1 MDDNPAGVRCEQPRD
16 EACWQWSATKPMG
29 KMPKTRSTLKGLNC
43 SSSGSANPE
52 VGHTLVEL
60 IATVSIISILAM
72 GVLPLARI
80 SVKRQKETELHHSLR
95 EMREAIDH
103 YKDAADRGF
112 IEVKLGTDGY
122 PPDMETLVKG
132 VTQLNTTDKKLR
144 FLRRIPIDPMT
155 GKAEWGLR
163 SSQDSPDSS
172 SFGGQ
177 NVYDVYSKSGGVALD
192 GSKYSE
198 W

>member
-1 MDDNPAGVRCEQPRD
+1 
-16 EACWQWSATKPMG
+16 MG

-43 SSSGSANPE
+43 SSSGSANLE

-80 SVKRQKETELHHSLR
+80 SVKRQKETELRHSLR

-144 FLRRIPIDPMT
+144 FLRRIPIDSMT
-155 GKAEWGLR
+155 AKAEWGLR

-177 NVYDVYSKSGGVALD
+177 NIYDVYSKSGGVALD

>member
-1 MDDNPAGVRCEQPRD
+1 MKSARRFRKKTKNAGRLVEIDR
-16 EACWQWSATKPMG
+16 
-29 KMPKTRSTLKGLNC
+29 
-43 SSSGSANPE
+43 
-52 VGHTLVEL
+52 GHTLVEL

-72 GVLPLARI
+72 GALPLARI
-80 SVKRQKETELHHSLR
+80 SIKRQKETELRRDLR
-95 EMREAIDH
+95 EMREAIDR

-144 FLRRIPIDPMT
+144 FLRRVPIDPMT
-155 GKAEWGLR
+155 GKPEWGLR
-163 SSQDSPDSS
+163 SSQDSPDSNS
-172 SFGGQ
+172 YGGQ
-177 NVYDVYSKSGGVALD
+177 NVYDVYSKSTGEALD
-192 GSKYSE
+192 GSKYSD